1 MMGMFL
7 GTHLARTGMFQGI
20 HLAMTGMFWVLI
32 WL

>member
-1 MMGMFL
+1 MGMFL